1 MPEFQINYIAIVVTA
16 VINMALGFAW
26 YGPLFGKQ
34 WLKLTGQSKESV
46 EKVSK
51 SGAMPKIYAIAVVG
65 ALVMSYVLAHFVQL
79 GGMERTLGNGVMVGF
94 WLWLGFIATTTLSSV
109 LWEQKSW
116 NLYALNNGYYLVLLL
131 VNGAIL
137 SVWA

>member
-1 MPEFQINYIAIVVTA
+1 MPEFQINYVAVAVAAI
-16 VINMALGFAW
+16 INMALGFAW
-26 YGPLFGKQ
+26 YGPLFGNTWMKMVG
-34 WLKLTGQSKESV
+34 LKKEDVAKTSMV
-46 EKVSK
+46 QPMTF
-51 SGAMPKIYAIAVVG
+51 ALVG
-65 ALVMSYVLAHFVQL
+65 ALVMAYVFAHFVQL

-116 NLYALNNGYYLVLLL
+116 KLYALNNGYYLVLLV